1 MCTLYV
7 FGSSSFIC
15 SHFSPAPT
23 RAPPS
28 LEIPFP
34 QLLVWMLFS
43 AQSLIRAICEPE
55 FGTVGALCSH
65 QWVLS
70 FPFSQ
75 NLLSTDEQYV
85 IVGLD
90 ESPPPTLGPLGGP
103 HFCVPGTSTQGFYG
117 FMVAM
122 SMPSPEAGI
131 LQPLPSL
138 WLLPWWGGRRGGT
151 NLCFFSDRK

>member
-1 MCTLYV
+1 MCPLYV
-7 FGSSSFIC
+7 FGSSSFTR

-34 QLLVWMLFS
+34 QLLAWMLFS

-85 IVGLD
+85 GGGLD
-90 ESPPPTLGPLGGP
+90 ESPTPTLGPLGGP
-103 HFCVPGTSTQGFYG
+103 HFCVPGTSMQGPYG
-117 FMVAM
+117 FTVAM
-122 SMPSPEAGI
+122 STPGPEAGI
-131 LQPLPSL
+131 SQPLPGL
-138 WLLPWWGGRRGGT
+138 WLLPWRVGGR
-151 NLCFFSDRK
+151 

>member
-1 MCTLYV
+1 MVIYNFFYVYTLC
-7 FGSSSFIC
+7 FGSSSFTH

-28 LEIPFP
+28 LEIPFS
-34 QLLVWMLFS
+34 QLLAWMLFS

-75 NLLSTDEQYV
+75 NLLSIDE
-85 IVGLD
+85 
-90 ESPPPTLGPLGGP
+90 
-103 HFCVPGTSTQGFYG
+103 
-117 FMVAM
+117 
-122 SMPSPEAGI
+122 
-131 LQPLPSL
+131 
-138 WLLPWWGGRRGGT
+138 
-151 NLCFFSDRK
+151 